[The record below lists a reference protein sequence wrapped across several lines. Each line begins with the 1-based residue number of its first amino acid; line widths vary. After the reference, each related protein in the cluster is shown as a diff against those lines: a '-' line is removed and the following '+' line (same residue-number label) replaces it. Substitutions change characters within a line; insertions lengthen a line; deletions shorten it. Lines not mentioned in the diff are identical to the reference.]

1 MKRHAR
7 ILIVSLLGVLAAVLF
22 EKAFPVAPGLFV
34 GTLELILEATALVVF
49 LRRQRRSRWGFWQ
62 SAFMASALFFLF
74 SADLFYIYFY
84 YLQNIGRPTN
94 TVSLLTS
101 LPYALSFLSL
111 SGFFFMSIAQNLRSF
126 LRSPVA
132 LLPILVITPIAARLA
147 LPLYANTN
155 ARLLFKIIESCSLF
169 GSYSVFIVALFIFLA
184 SREVFWV
191 LLTSGPL
198 IFLLSDWAIKV
209 EKFSGHDIRFVDY
222 EFLWA
227 LGTSLFCITLLM
239 EKPDKTTH
247 ERFEFRSIALSSRLT
262 ALLISFASILLVA
275 GSQRELALVKFITV
289 SAALGIIGAGLLAQ
303 LHLDQLNQF
312 SAALDALLSGGLEKI
327 PASRSWSPELE
338 KSLRAVL
345 QTKLGEIRRTEQ
357 ASARMLL
364 ASQVAHDIRSPL
376 AALNVAIVTSDA
388 LPEDSRVIVRS
399 AVSRIHDIA
408 NNLLLAERGTS
419 TPSVSLTAGT
429 EPPTVQLL
437 SGLVQ
442 SLVSEKRFQYR
453 TRMGLEIDAELS
465 PHSYGLFAEVG
476 SIELKRLLSNLID
489 NAVQALGTTG
499 KVTIHLVGAGDAVRL
514 SVSDNGPGIPAHLLP
529 KIGERGITYGKP
541 GGSGLGLYHAR
552 TTIERWGGRFHVH
565 SSPTTGTTIE
575 MSLRRA
581 AAPRWFVERIE
592 LSPDLAVVVLDDDK
606 AIHATWD
613 RLLSAHASLRLSIH
627 HFTEAAPLSAWL
639 REKRPS
645 SFLGLID
652 YELLRQSMSGLD
664 LIEQEGI
671 VSSSILVTSRFEEP
685 DVVARCARLGLR
697 MIPKELVGLVPLVAR
712 SAPLEPTPQERA
724 LRVLVVDD
732 DEMIHAIWRVGQNS
746 LNVDELITHSS
757 IESCEAAKVDY
768 AAFDLCFL
776 DMQISKT
783 DFSVRAAIQFL
794 KQRGARRVII
804 ATGMPLSAYQQTLRE
819 AGADDFEPEKVPTD
833 LKRFLASS

>member
-1 MKRHAR
+1 MKRHIR
-7 ILIVSLLGVLAAVLF
+7 ILVLSLLVVLAAVLF

-34 GTLELILEATALVVF
+34 GMIELSLESAALVVF
-49 LRRQRRSRWGFWQ
+49 LVRQRRSRWSAWQ
-62 SAFMASALFFLF
+62 RIFLASALFFLF

-84 YLQNIGRPTN
+84 YWKNIGRPTN

-101 LPYALSFLSL
+101 LPYALSFMAL
-111 SGFFFMSIAQNLRSF
+111 SGFFWMSIAQNLRSF

-132 LLPILVITPIAARLA
+132 LLPIFIITPMAARLA
-147 LPLYANTN
+147 FPLFANPN

-169 GSYSVFIVALFIFLA
+169 GSYGVFIVALFIFLA

-191 LLTSGPL
+191 LLSSGPL

-227 LGTSLFCITLLM
+227 LGTSLFCMTLLW
-239 EKPDKTTH
+239 EQPDKTAH

-275 GSQRELALVKFITV
+275 GSQRELAFVKFITV

-312 SAALDALLSGGLEKI
+312 SAALDALLSGGPDKV

-345 QTKLGEIRRTEQ
+345 QTKLDEIRRTEQ

-376 AALNVAIVTSDA
+376 AALNVAIVTSDE

-399 AVSRIHDIA
+399 AVSRIRDIA

-419 TPSVSLTAGT
+419 ALAVNPTAGA
-429 EPPTVQLL
+429 EPPAVQLI

-453 TRMGLEIDAELS
+453 TLIGLEVEAELS
-465 PHSYGLFAEVG
+465 PHAYGLFAEVQ

-499 KVTIHLVGAGDAVRL
+499 KVNIHLAGAGDAVRL

-529 KIGERGITYGKP
+529 RIGERGVTHGKL

-552 TTIERWGGRFHVH
+552 TTIERWGGRFNIR
-565 SSPTTGTTIE
+565 SAPTTGTTIE

-581 AAPRWFVERIE
+581 AAPSWFVARIE
-592 LSPDLAVVVLDDDK
+592 LSPDLTVVVLDDDK

-613 RLLSAHASLRLSIH
+613 RLLSAHASLRLSVH
-627 HFTEAAPLSAWL
+627 HFTEAAQLSAWL
-639 REKRPS
+639 RGKRS
-645 SFLGLID
+645 STFLGLID

-685 DVVARCARLGLR
+685 VVVARCARLGLR
-697 MIPKELVGLVPLVAR
+697 IIPKELVGLVPLVAPA
-712 SAPLEPTPQERA
+712 APSVPQAQERA

-732 DEMIHAIWRVGQNS
+732 DEMIHAIWRMARKNM
-746 LNVDELITHSS
+746 NVDELVLHTS
-757 IESCEAAKVDY
+757 IESCEAAQVDY

-776 DMQISKT
+776 DLNIPKT
-783 DFSVRAAIQFL
+783 GFSAREAIRLL

-804 ATGMPLSAYQQTLRE
+804 ATGSPLYAYEQTLRE
-819 AGADDFEPEKVPTD
+819 EGADGFAAEKVPTE
-833 LKRFLASS
+833 LKSFLVSS